1 VSDPASK
8 DGDFDVVV
16 IGSGPA
22 GQKAAIQAAKAG
34 KRVAVIERERQV
46 GGKCVHTGTIP
57 SKSLREHAL
66 RQRVRRLD
74 LTDQPMRSLLDGVG
88 ETIAAHDAYMT
99 AQLERNHVT
108 LLRGRASFVAAGRP
122 GENKPHLLAMRRIDG
137 SQMRVAAPVVIIA
150 TGSRPRTPPHL
161 APDHEHVLDSDSI
174 LALAYLPRSLL
185 VLGGGV
191 IASEYAA
198 SFAALGCKV
207 TQADQF
213 ERPLGFLDPELTGF
227 YVDELRAAGG
237 EYLPRFEAVSSRW
250 DGVSQ
255 VRTEFTNGQVLL
267 ADKVLVALGR
277 SANVDGLHLHTAG
290 IALTN
295 RGHIQVDERL
305 QTTAPGIFAAG
316 DVIGPPALASVS
328 MEQGR
333 RAACHALGLL
343 VPSDPVSRL
352 PAGVYTIPEIATVG
366 LDENEA
372 RRHFGEALVGRARF
386 EEIARGQIN
395 GSQRGLLKLV
405 ADPGGRRVVGVQIA
419 GDGATELV
427 HIGQLGLAAEL
438 DVDAYVDNVFN
449 FPTMAEAYR
458 IAALDIVKQRAQGA
472 ATSSAPAGTRQNFC
486 ENFSPMVRGRLI
498 TE

>member
-1 VSDPASK
+1 VTLNA
-8 DGDFDVVV
+8 GAGQDFDVVV

-34 KRVAVIERERQV
+34 KRVIVIERDRNV
-46 GGKCVHTGTIP
+46 GGACVHSGTIP
-57 SKSLREHAL
+57 SKSLREHAM
-66 RQRVRRLD
+66 RQRVRRVD
-74 LTDQPMRSLLDGVG
+74 LMDEPIQSLLDGVA
-88 ETIAAHDAYMT
+88 ETIAAHDVYMA
-99 AQLERNHVT
+99 AQLERNQVA
-108 LLRGRASFVAAGRP
+108 LLRGRASFVARRELAAERRP
-122 GENKPHLLAMRRIDG
+122 IEIAVRRIDG
-137 SQMRVAAPVVIIA
+137 SQTTVRGGAVIIA

-161 APDHEHVLDSDSI
+161 AVDHEHVLDSDSI
-174 LALAYLPRSLL
+174 LSLAYLPRSLL

-191 IASEYAA
+191 ISSEYA
-198 SFAALGCKV
+198 SMFAALGCQV
-207 TQADQF
+207 TQADQQD
-213 ERPLGFLDPELTGF
+213 RPLAFLDPELTAF
-227 YVDELRAAGG
+227 YVDELRRNGG
-237 EYLPRFEAVSSRW
+237 EYIPRAEATSMKW

-255 VRTEFTNGQVLL
+255 VRTDFKDGRSIL

-277 SANVDGLHLHTAG
+277 VANVDGLKLDDAG
-290 IALTN
+290 IALSA
-295 RGHIQVDERL
+295 RGHIQVDENL
-305 QTTAPGIFAAG
+305 KTTADGIYAAG

-352 PAGVYTIPEIATVG
+352 PSGVYTIPEIATVG
-366 LDENEA
+366 LDEHGA
-372 RRHFGEALVGRARF
+372 RRHFGGAIVGRARF

-395 GSQRGLLKLV
+395 GCQRGLLKLV

-427 HIGQLGLAAEL
+427 HIGQVGLAAEL

-458 IAALDIVKQRAQGA
+458 IAAFDIVKQRGRVTDNETVAEA
-472 ATSSAPAGTRQNFC
+472 VSA
-486 ENFSPMVRGRLI
+486 VL
-498 TE
+498 

>member
-1 VSDPASK
+1 MSQDAAQ
-8 DGDFDVVV
+8 DCDVVD

-34 KRVAVIERERQV
+34 KRVVVIERDRQV
-46 GGKCVHTGTIP
+46 GGSCVHTGTIP
-57 SKSLREHAL
+57 SKSLREHAM
-66 RQRVRRLD
+66 RQRIRRVD
-74 LTDQPMRSLLDGVG
+74 LMDQPIQSLLDGVG

-99 AQLERNHVT
+99 AQLERNHIAV
-108 LLRGRASFVAAGRP
+108 LRGRASFVSAH
-122 GENKPHLLAMRRIDG
+122 ELAVQRIDG
-137 SQMRVAAPVVIIA
+137 TRHTLRAPIVIIA
-150 TGSRPRTPPHL
+150 AGSRPRPPAHL
-161 APDHEHVLDSDSI
+161 SVDHEHVLDSDSI
-174 LALAYLPRSLL
+174 LSLAYLPRSLL
-185 VLGGGV
+185 VIGGGV

-198 SFAALGCKV
+198 MFAALGCKV
-207 TQADQF
+207 TQADQLDQ
-213 ERPLGFLDPELTGF
+213 PLAFLDPELTSF
-227 YVDELRAAGG
+227 YLDELRRNGG
-237 EYLPRFEAVSSRW
+237 EYIPRAEAASARF

-255 VRTEFTNGQVLL
+255 VRVEFKCGRVIS

-277 SANVDGLHLHTAG
+277 LANVDGLNLAAAG
-290 IALTN
+290 VQLTE
-295 RGHIQVDERL
+295 RGHVRVDDCLE
-305 QTTAPGIFAAG
+305 TTVPGVYAAG

-352 PAGVYTIPEIATVG
+352 PSGVYTIPEIATVG
-366 LDENEA
+366 LDEHGA
-372 RRHFGEALVGRARF
+372 RRHFGAALVGRARF

-395 GSQRGLLKLV
+395 GSQRGLLKLI

-458 IAALDIVKQRAQGA
+458 IAAFDIVKQRGRVSNSEAV
-472 ATSSAPAGTRQNFC
+472 SEVLSAF
-486 ENFSPMVRGRLI
+486 L
-498 TE
+498 

>member
-1 VSDPASK
+1 MSLAVAAEI
-8 DGDFDVVV
+8 FDVVV

-34 KRVAVIERERQV
+34 RRVAVIERDRQV
-46 GGKCVHTGTIP
+46 GGSCVHRGTIP

-66 RQRVRRLD
+66 RQRVRHVD
-74 LTDQPMRSLLDGVG
+74 LMEEPLQSLLDGVG
-88 ETIAAHDAYMT
+88 ATIAAHDAYMS
-99 AQLERNHVT
+99 AQLERNHIR
-108 LLRGRASFVAAGRP
+108 LLRGRANFNSP
-122 GENKPHLLAMRRIDG
+122 NELAIRRIDG
-137 SQMRVAAPVVIIA
+137 TSSAVRAKVIIIA
-150 TGSRPRTPPHL
+150 TGSKPRTPRHL
-161 APDHEHVLDSDSI
+161 AVDHEHVLDSDSI
-174 LALAYLPRSLL
+174 LSLAYLPRTLL

-198 SFAALGCKV
+198 MFAALGCKV
-207 TQADQF
+207 TQADQY
-213 ERPLGFLDPELTGF
+213 ERPLGFLDPELTSF
-227 YVDELRAAGG
+227 YSDELRRNGG
-237 EYLPRFEAVSSRW
+237 EYIPNADAVSTKW

-255 VRTEFTNGQVLL
+255 VRTDFKDGRSLV

-277 SANVDGLHLHTAG
+277 VADVEGLTLDAAG

-295 RGHIQVDERL
+295 RGHIQVDDEL
-305 QTTAPGIFAAG
+305 QTTAPGVYAAG

-352 PAGVYTIPEIATVG
+352 PCGVYTIPEIATVG
-366 LDENEA
+366 LDEHEA
-372 RRHFGEALVGRARF
+372 RRHFGGAIVGRARF

-395 GSQRGLLKLV
+395 GCQRGVLKLV
-405 ADPGGRRVVGVQIA
+405 ADAGGRRVVGVQIA

-427 HIGQLGLAAEL
+427 HIGQLGLAAGL

-458 IAALDIVKQRAQGA
+458 IAAFDIVKQRGRADTSEVVADAVA
-472 ATSSAPAGTRQNFC
+472 A
-486 ENFSPMVRGRLI
+486 LL
-498 TE
+498 

>member
-1 VSDPASK
+1 VSEVPGQDY
-8 DGDFDVVV
+8 DVVV

-34 KRVAVIERERQV
+34 KRVVVIERDRQV
-46 GGKCVHTGTIP
+46 GGSCVHTGTIP
-57 SKSLREHAL
+57 SKSLREHAM
-66 RQRVRRLD
+66 RQRIRRVD
-74 LTDQPMRSLLDGVG
+74 LMDQPIQSLLDGVG
-88 ETIAAHDAYMT
+88 ETIAAHDAYMA
-99 AQLERNHVT
+99 AQLERNHIA
-108 LLRGRASFVAAGRP
+108 LLRGRASFVARLARA
-122 GENKPHLLAMRRIDG
+122 ENNTPHELLVQRIDG
-137 SQMRVAAPVVIIA
+137 TRLALHAPIVIIA
-150 TGSRPRTPPHL
+150 AGSRPRPPAHL
-161 APDHEHVLDSDSI
+161 SVDHEHVLDSDSI
-174 LALAYLPRSLL
+174 LSLAYLPRSLL
-185 VLGGGV
+185 VIGGGV

-198 SFAALGCKV
+198 MFAALGCKV
-207 TQADQF
+207 TQADQLDQ
-213 ERPLGFLDPELTGF
+213 PLAFLDPELTRF
-227 YVDELRAAGG
+227 YLDELRRNGG
-237 EYLPRFEAVSSRW
+237 EYIPRAEAASARF

-255 VRTEFTNGQVLL
+255 VRVEFKCGRVIS

-277 SANVDGLHLHTAG
+277 LANVDGLNLAAAG
-290 IALTN
+290 VQLTE
-295 RGHIQVDERL
+295 RGHVRVDDCLE
-305 QTTAPGIFAAG
+305 TTVPGIYAAG

-352 PAGVYTIPEIATVG
+352 PSGVYTIPEIATVG
-366 LDENEA
+366 LDEHGA
-372 RRHFGEALVGRARF
+372 RRHFGAALVGRARF

-395 GSQRGLLKLV
+395 GSQRGLLKLI

-458 IAALDIVKQRAQGA
+458 IAAFDIVKQRGRV
-472 ATSSAPAGTRQNFC
+472 SNSEVVSDVLSAF
-486 ENFSPMVRGRLI
+486 L
-498 TE
+498 

>member
-1 VSDPASK
+1 MTSASAK
-8 DGDFDVVV
+8 DQSFDFIV

-22 GQKAAIQAAKAG
+22 GQKAAIQAAKVG

-46 GGKCVHTGTIP
+46 GGNCVHTGTIP

-66 RQRVRRLD
+66 RQRVRRVD
-74 LTDQPMRSLLDGVG
+74 LHSEPIQSLLDGVN
-88 ETIAAHDAYMT
+88 ETIAAHDTYMA
-99 AQLERNHVT
+99 AQLERNQVT
-108 LLRGRASFVAAGRP
+108 LLRGRASFLDRGT
-122 GENKPHLLAMRRIDG
+122 LALRHIDG
-137 SQMRVAAPVVIIA
+137 AQSRVRAPLVVIA
-150 TGSRPRTPPHL
+150 TGSRPRTPPRL
-161 APDHEHVLDSDSI
+161 TVDHEHVLDSDSI
-174 LALAYLPRSLL
+174 LSLAYLPRSLL

-198 SFAALGCKV
+198 MFAALGCQV
-207 TQADQF
+207 TQADQYD
-213 ERPLGFLDPELTGF
+213 RPLGFLDPELTEF
-227 YVDELRAAGG
+227 YVDELRRAGG
-237 EYLPRFEAVSSRW
+237 EYLPRCEAVSTLW

-255 VRTEFTNGQVLL
+255 VRTEFTNGRVLL

-277 SANVDGLHLHTAG
+277 VANVDGLHLHSAG
-290 IALTN
+290 IALTS
-295 RGHIQVDERL
+295 RGHIQVDENLR
-305 QTTAPGIFAAG
+305 TTAEGIYAAG

-343 VPSDPVSRL
+343 VPQDPVSRL
-352 PAGVYTIPEIATVG
+352 PSGVYTIPEIATVG

-372 RRHFGEALVGRARF
+372 RRHFGGCVVGRARF

-458 IAALDIVKQRAQGA
+458 IAALDIVKQRARHITA
-472 ATSSAPAGTRQNFC
+472 DTVADAVSA
-486 ENFSPMVRGRLI
+486 VL
-498 TE
+498 

>member
-1 VSDPASK
+1 VSAGIDAS
-8 DGDFDVVV
+8 FDVLV

-22 GQKAAIQAAKAG
+22 GQKAAIQSAKAG
-34 KRVAVIERERQV
+34 KHVAIIERERQV
-46 GGKCVHTGTIP
+46 GGSCVHTGTIP

-66 RQRVRRLD
+66 RQRVRRVNLMEEP
-74 LTDQPMRSLLDGVG
+74 LQSLLDGVG
-88 ETIAAHDAYMT
+88 KTIAAHDAYMA
-99 AQLERNHVT
+99 AQLERNHIT
-108 LLRGRASFVAAGRP
+108 LLRGRARFTAPDV
-122 GENKPHLLAMRRIDG
+122 LVMRKTDG
-137 SQMRVAAPVVIIA
+137 SQRTVRAGAVIIA

-161 APDHEHVLDSDSI
+161 AVDHEHVLDSDSI
-174 LALAYLPRSLL
+174 LSLAYLPRSLL

-191 IASEYAA
+191 IGSEYAA
-198 SFAALGCKV
+198 TFAALGCKV
-207 TQADQF
+207 THADPLD
-213 ERPLGFLDPELTGF
+213 RPLAFLDPELTAF
-227 YVDELRAAGG
+227 YVEELRRNGG
-237 EYLPRFEAVSSRW
+237 EYIPRADALATRW

-255 VRTEFTNGQVLL
+255 VRTEFKDGRSIL

-277 SANVDGLHLHTAG
+277 VANVDELDLPAAG
-290 IALTN
+290 ITLTS
-295 RGHIQVDERL
+295 RGHIQVDDRL
-305 QTTAPGIFAAG
+305 QTTAKGVYAAG

-343 VPSDPVSRL
+343 VPLDPVSRL

-366 LDENEA
+366 LDEHAA
-372 RRHFGEALVGRARF
+372 RRQFGGALVGRARF

-395 GSQRGLLKLV
+395 GSQRGLLKLI

-427 HIGQLGLAAEL
+427 HIGQIGLAAEL

-458 IAALDIVKQRAQGA
+458 IAAFDIVKQR
-472 ATSSAPAGTRQNFC
+472 
-486 ENFSPMVRGRLI
+486 GRVTGSEAVADAVSVLL
-498 TE
+498 

>member
-1 VSDPASK
+1 MSFSTGVSAHY
-8 DGDFDVVV
+8 DVVV

-34 KRVAVIERERQV
+34 KKVAVIERDRRV
-46 GGKCVHTGTIP
+46 GGSCVHTGTIP

-66 RQRVRRLD
+66 RQRVRRVD
-74 LTDQPMRSLLDGVG
+74 LMDEPIQSLLDGVG
-88 ETIAAHDAYMT
+88 VTVAAHDAYMS
-99 AQLERNHVT
+99 AQLERNHVE
-108 LLRGRASFVAAGRP
+108 LLRGRASFNV
-122 GENKPHLLAMRRIDG
+122 PHELAMTRIDG
-137 SQMRVAAPVVIIA
+137 SQITIRAPIIIIA
-150 TGSRPRTPPHL
+150 TGSRPRSPAHL
-161 APDHEHVLDSDSI
+161 AVDHEHVLDSDSI
-174 LALAYLPRSLL
+174 LSLAYLPRSLL

-191 IASEYAA
+191 IGSEYAA
-198 SFAALGCKV
+198 TFAALGCKV

-213 ERPLGFLDPELTGF
+213 DQPLAFLDPELTSF
-227 YVDELRAAGG
+227 YLEELRKNGG
-237 EYLPRFEAVSSRW
+237 EYIPAATAISTRW

-255 VRTEFTNGQVLL
+255 VRTEFKDGRVHLS
-267 ADKVLVALGR
+267 DKVLVALGR
-277 SANVDGLHLHTAG
+277 LANVDGLKLDAAG
-290 IALTN
+290 IALTS
-295 RGHIQVDERL
+295 RGHVQVDENL
-305 QTTAPGIFAAG
+305 QTTAAGVYAAG

-343 VPSDPVSRL
+343 VRPESVSTLPS
-352 PAGVYTIPEIATVG
+352 GVYTIPEIATVG
-366 LDENEA
+366 LDEHGA
-372 RRHFGEALVGRARF
+372 RRQFGGAIVGRARF

-395 GSQRGLLKLV
+395 GSQRGLLKLI

-458 IAALDIVKQRAQGA
+458 IAAFDIVKQRGRST
-472 ATSSAPAGTRQNFC
+472 TSDTVADAVSA
-486 ENFSPMVRGRLI
+486 VL
-498 TE
+498 

>member
-1 VSDPASK
+1 VSRKSEELVYDI
-8 DGDFDVVV
+8 VV

-34 KRVAVIERERQV
+34 KRVAVIERDRRV
-46 GGKCVHTGTIP
+46 GGACVHTGTIP

-66 RQRVRRLD
+66 RQRVRRVD
-74 LTDQPMRSLLDGVG
+74 LMDEPIQSLLDGVG
-88 ETIAAHDAYMT
+88 ETVAAHDAYMA
-99 AQLERNHVT
+99 AQLERNDIT
-108 LLRGRASFVAAGRP
+108 LLRGRASFQA
-122 GENKPHLLAMRRIDG
+122 PHTLLMRRIDN
-137 SQMRVAAPVVIIA
+137 SQALVCAPIVIIA
-150 TGSRPRTPPHL
+150 TGSRPR
-161 APDHEHVLDSDSI
+161 APANLSVDHEHVLDSDSI
-174 LALAYLPRSLL
+174 LSLAYLPRTLL

-198 SFAALGCKV
+198 TFAALGCQV
-207 TQADQF
+207 TQADQLD
-213 ERPLGFLDPELTGF
+213 RPLAFLDPELTSF
-227 YVDELRAAGG
+227 YVDELRANGG
-237 EYLPRFEAVSSRW
+237 EYIPRAEAIATRW
-250 DGVSQ
+250 DGISLVH
-255 VRTEFTNGQVLL
+255 TEFTDGRVIT

-277 SANVDGLHLHTAG
+277 LANVDGLNLEAAGVGLTA
-290 IALTN
+290 
-295 RGHIQVDERL
+295 RGHVQVDERL
-305 QTTAPGIFAAG
+305 QTTAPGVFAAG

-352 PAGVYTIPEIATVG
+352 PSGVYTIPEIGTVG
-366 LDENEA
+366 LDEDGA
-372 RRHFGEALVGRARF
+372 RRHFGGALVGRARF

-395 GSQRGLLKLV
+395 GCQRGLLKLV
-405 ADPGGRRVVGVQIA
+405 ADRHGRRVLGVQIA

-458 IAALDIVKQRAQGA
+458 IAALDIVKQRGRIAGDEPVYNP
-472 ATSSAPAGTRQNFC
+472 SSLKAG
-486 ENFSPMVRGRLI
+486 
-498 TE
+498 

>member
-1 VSDPASK
+1 VSATPAP
-8 DGDFDVVV
+8 GTAYDVVV

-22 GQKAAIQAAKAG
+22 GQKAAIQSAKAG
-34 KRVAVIERERQV
+34 RKVAVIERDRQV
-46 GGKCVHTGTIP
+46 GGSCVHTGTIP

-66 RQRVRRLD
+66 RQRVRQVD
-74 LTDQPMRSLLDGVG
+74 LMSEPIQSLLDGVG
-88 ETIAAHDAYMT
+88 ETIAAHDAYMA
-99 AQLERNHVT
+99 AQLERNGIA
-108 LLRGRASFVAAGRP
+108 LIRGKARFVA
-122 GENKPHLLAMRRIDG
+122 PHELSVGRIDG
-137 SQMRVAAPVVIIA
+137 GEHRVKADIVIIA
-150 TGSRPRTPPHL
+150 TGSRPRAPSHL
-161 APDHEHVLDSDSI
+161 AIDHEHVLDSDSI
-174 LALAYLPRSLL
+174 LSLAYLPRSLL

-198 SFAALGCKV
+198 TFAALGVKV
-207 TQADQF
+207 TQADQLD
-213 ERPLGFLDPELTGF
+213 RPLAFLDPELTAF
-227 YVDELRAAGG
+227 YLDELRRNGG
-237 EYLPRFEAVSSRW
+237 EYIPGAEAMATTW
-250 DGVSQ
+250 DGISE
-255 VRTEFTNGQVLL
+255 VRTEFRDGRVVS
-267 ADKVLVALGR
+267 AEKVLVALGR
-277 SANVDGLHLHTAG
+277 IANIDKLDVAAAG

-295 RGHIQVDERL
+295 RGHVQVNDCLE
-305 QTTAPGIFAAG
+305 TTTPGVFAAG

-343 VPSDPVSRL
+343 VPQDPVSRL

-366 LDENEA
+366 LDEVGA
-372 RRHFGEALVGRARF
+372 RRHFGGAIVGRARF

-419 GDGATELV
+419 GDSATELV

-458 IAALDIVKQRAQGA
+458 IAALDIVKQRGRST
-472 ATSSAPAGTRQNFC
+472 TSDAVADAVSA
-486 ENFSPMVRGRLI
+486 VL
-498 TE
+498 

>member
-1 VSDPASK
+1 VSGAAQLR
-8 DGDFDVVV
+8 FDVVV

-46 GGKCVHTGTIP
+46 GGNCVHTGTIP

-66 RQRVRRLD
+66 RQRVRRVD
-74 LTDQPMRSLLDGVG
+74 LMDEPIQSLLDGVG
-88 ETIAAHDAYMT
+88 KTVAAHDAYMT
-99 AQLERNHVT
+99 AQLSRNHIE
-108 LLRGRASFVAAGRP
+108 LLRGRARFVGSH
-122 GENKPHLLAMRRIDG
+122 ELAMRRIDG
-137 SQMRVAAPVVIIA
+137 SQAAVRADVIIIA
-150 TGSRPRTPPHL
+150 TGSRPRTPPNL
-161 APDHEHVLDSDSI
+161 AVDHEHVLDSDSI
-174 LALAYLPRSLL
+174 LSLAYLPRSLL

-198 SFAALGCKV
+198 TFAALGCQV
-207 TQADQF
+207 TQADQHD
-213 ERPLGFLDPELTGF
+213 RPLAFLDPELTSF
-227 YVDELRAAGG
+227 YVAELRRNGG
-237 EYLPRFEAVSSRW
+237 EYIPRADAVGTQW

-255 VRTEFTNGQVLL
+255 VRTEFKDGRVVL

-277 SANVDGLHLHTAG
+277 IANVDGLGLDAAG
-290 IALTN
+290 VVLTG
-295 RGHIQVDERL
+295 RGHIQVDDTL
-305 QTTAPGIFAAG
+305 KTTAAGVYAAG

-352 PAGVYTIPEIATVG
+352 PSGVYTIPEIATVG
-366 LDENEA
+366 LDEHEA
-372 RRHFGEALVGRARF
+372 RRLFGGAIVGRARF

-405 ADPGGRRVVGVQIA
+405 ADAGGRRVVGVQIA

-458 IAALDIVKQRAQGA
+458 IAAFDIVKQRGQRP
-472 ATSSAPAGTRQNFC
+472 SSQDLTLPEGIC
-486 ENFSPMVRGRLI
+486 ESH
-498 TE
+498 

>member
-1 VSDPASK
+1 MSAIMK
-8 DGDFDVVV
+8 DEAFDFIV

-46 GGKCVHTGTIP
+46 GGNCVHTGTIP

-66 RQRVRRLD
+66 RQRIRRVD
-74 LTDQPMRSLLDGVG
+74 LHSEPIQSLLDGVG
-88 ETIAAHDAYMT
+88 ETVAAHDAYMA
-99 AQLERNHVT
+99 AQLERNQIT
-108 LLRGRASFVAAGRP
+108 LLRGRASFLDA
-122 GENKPHLLAMRRIDG
+122 NSLALRKIDG
-137 SQMRVAAPVVIIA
+137 AQVRVRAPLVIIA

-161 APDHEHVLDSDSI
+161 AVDHEHVLDSDSI
-174 LALAYLPRSLL
+174 LSLAYLPRSLL

-198 SFAALGCKV
+198 MFAALGCQV
-207 TQADQF
+207 TQADQY
-213 ERPLGFLDPELTGF
+213 ERPLGFLDPELTQF
-227 YVDELRAAGG
+227 YVEELHRAGG
-237 EYLPRFEAVSSRW
+237 EYLPKCEAVSTRW

-255 VRTEFTNGQVLL
+255 VRTEFTNGKVLL

-277 SANVDGLHLHTAG
+277 VAHVDGLHLHSAG
-290 IALTN
+290 IALTA
-295 RGHIQVDERL
+295 RGHIQVDEHL
-305 QTTAPGIFAAG
+305 QTTARGVYAAG

-343 VPSDPVSRL
+343 VPMDPVSRL
-352 PAGVYTIPEIATVG
+352 PSGVYTIPEIATVG
-366 LDENEA
+366 LDEAGA
-372 RRHFGEALVGRARF
+372 RRHFGGALVGRARF

-395 GSQRGLLKLV
+395 GCQRGLLKLI

-458 IAALDIVKQRAQGA
+458 IAALDIVKQRGRVTGSEMVADA
-472 ATSSAPAGTRQNFC
+472 VSAI
-486 ENFSPMVRGRLI
+486 L
-498 TE
+498 

>member
-1 VSDPASK
+1 VNKPTTAES
-8 DGDFDVVV
+8 FDVVV

-34 KRVAVIERERQV
+34 RRVAVIERDRQV
-46 GGKCVHTGTIP
+46 GGSCVHRGTIP

-66 RQRVRRLD
+66 RQRVRQVD
-74 LTDQPMRSLLDGVG
+74 LMQEPIQSLLDGVG
-88 ETIAAHDAYMT
+88 ETVAAHDAYMA
-99 AQLERNHVT
+99 AQLERNHVR
-108 LLRGRASFVAAGRP
+108 LLRGRANFTTAN
-122 GENKPHLLAMRRIDG
+122 ELAIRRIDG
-137 SQMRVAAPVVIIA
+137 SSAIVRATFIIIA

-161 APDHEHVLDSDSI
+161 AVDHEHVLDSDSI
-174 LALAYLPRSLL
+174 LSLAYLPRSLL

-198 SFAALGCKV
+198 MFAALGCKV
-207 TQADQF
+207 TQADQYD
-213 ERPLGFLDPELTGF
+213 RPLGFLDSELTSF
-227 YVDELRAAGG
+227 YVDELHRNGG
-237 EYLPRFEAVSSRW
+237 EYIPKAEAVTTKW
-250 DGVSQ
+250 DGISQ
-255 VRTEFTNGQVLL
+255 VRTEFKDGSVVL

-277 SANVDGLHLHTAG
+277 VANVDGLTLEAAG
-290 IALTN
+290 ISLTS
-295 RGHIQVDERL
+295 RGHIQVDDEL
-305 QTTAPGIFAAG
+305 QTTARGVYAAG

-352 PAGVYTIPEIATVG
+352 PSGVYTIPEIATVG
-366 LDENEA
+366 LDEHEA
-372 RRHFGEALVGRARF
+372 RRHFGGAIVGRARF

-405 ADPGGRRVVGVQIA
+405 ADPAGRRVVGVQIA

-458 IAALDIVKQRAQGA
+458 IAAFDIVKQRGRASGSEAVVDAVA
-472 ATSSAPAGTRQNFC
+472 A
-486 ENFSPMVRGRLI
+486 VL
-498 TE
+498 

>member
-1 VSDPASK
+1 MSDY
-8 DGDFDVVV
+8 DVIV

-34 KRVAVIERERQV
+34 KRVAVVERDRQV
-46 GGKCVHTGTIP
+46 GGSCVHTGTIP

-66 RQRVRRLD
+66 RQRIRRVD
-74 LTDQPMRSLLDGVG
+74 LMDEPIQSLLDGVG
-88 ETIAAHDAYMT
+88 ETIAAHDAYMA
-99 AQLERNHVT
+99 AQLERNHIA
-108 LLRGRASFVAAGRP
+108 LIRGRASF
-122 GENKPHLLAMRRIDG
+122 ENPRELRIGRIDG
-137 SQMRVAAPVVIIA
+137 TSQTLTAPIVIIA
-150 TGSRPRTPPHL
+150 TGSRPRPPAHL
-161 APDHEHVLDSDSI
+161 SVDHEHVLDSDSI
-174 LALAYLPRSLL
+174 LSLAYLPRSLL
-185 VLGGGV
+185 VIGGGV

-198 SFAALGCKV
+198 MFAALGCKV
-207 TQADQF
+207 TQADQLDQ
-213 ERPLGFLDPELTGF
+213 PLAFLDPELTVF
-227 YVDELRAAGG
+227 YLDELRRNGG
-237 EYLPRFEAVSSRW
+237 EYIPRAEAASARF

-255 VRTEFTNGQVLL
+255 VRVEFTDGRVIE

-277 SANVDGLHLHTAG
+277 LANVDGLNLEG
-290 IALTN
+290 IGVQLTE
-295 RGHIQVDERL
+295 RGHVRVDDNLE
-305 QTTAPGIFAAG
+305 TTVPGIFAAG

-352 PAGVYTIPEIATVG
+352 PSGVYTLPEIATVG
-366 LDENEA
+366 LDEHGA
-372 RRHFGEALVGRARF
+372 RRHFGAALVGRARF

-395 GSQRGLLKLV
+395 GSQRGLLKLI

-458 IAALDIVKQRAQGA
+458 IAALDIVKQRGKVGGSEVVADVL
-472 ATSSAPAGTRQNFC
+472 SAI
-486 ENFSPMVRGRLI
+486 L
-498 TE
+498 

>member
-1 VSDPASK
+1 VSEVAGQDY
-8 DGDFDVVV
+8 DVVV

-34 KRVAVIERERQV
+34 KRVVVIERDRQI
-46 GGKCVHTGTIP
+46 GGSCVHTGTIP

-66 RQRVRRLD
+66 RQRIRRVD
-74 LTDQPMRSLLDGVG
+74 LMDQPIQSLLDGVG

-99 AQLERNHVT
+99 AQLERNHIAV
-108 LLRGRASFVAAGRP
+108 LRGRASFVARLARA
-122 GENKPHLLAMRRIDG
+122 ENNNPHELLVQRIDG
-137 SQMRVAAPVVIIA
+137 TRHTLRAPIVIIA
-150 TGSRPRTPPHL
+150 AGSRPRPPAHL
-161 APDHEHVLDSDSI
+161 SVDHEHVLDSDSI
-174 LALAYLPRSLL
+174 LSLAYLPRSLL
-185 VLGGGV
+185 VIGGGV

-198 SFAALGCKV
+198 MFAALGCKV
-207 TQADQF
+207 TQADQLDQ
-213 ERPLGFLDPELTGF
+213 PLAFLDPELTSF
-227 YVDELRAAGG
+227 YLDELRRNGG
-237 EYLPRFEAVSSRW
+237 EYIPRAEASSARF

-255 VRTEFTNGQVLL
+255 VRVEFKCGRVIS

-277 SANVDGLHLHTAG
+277 LANVDGLNLAAAG
-290 IALTN
+290 VQLTE
-295 RGHIQVDERL
+295 RGHVRVNDCLE
-305 QTTAPGIFAAG
+305 TTVPGVYAAG

-352 PAGVYTIPEIATVG
+352 PSGVYTIPEIATVG
-366 LDENEA
+366 LDEHGA
-372 RRHFGEALVGRARF
+372 RRHFGAALVGRARF

-395 GSQRGLLKLV
+395 GSQRGLLKLI

-458 IAALDIVKQRAQGA
+458 IAAFDIVKQRGRV
-472 ATSSAPAGTRQNFC
+472 SNSEVVSDVLSAF
-486 ENFSPMVRGRLI
+486 L
-498 TE
+498 

>member
-1 VSDPASK
+1 MSAPSGAAEV
-8 DGDFDVVV
+8 FDVLV

-34 KRVAVIERERQV
+34 KRVAVIERDRQV
-46 GGKCVHTGTIP
+46 GGSCVHRGTIP
-57 SKSLREHAL
+57 SKSLREHAM
-66 RQRVRRLD
+66 RQRVRRVD
-74 LTDQPMRSLLDGVG
+74 LMDEPIQSLLDGVSA
-88 ETIAAHDAYMT
+88 TVAAHDAYMA
-99 AQLERNHVT
+99 AQLERNHVR
-108 LLRGRASFVAAGRP
+108 LLRGRANFTSAN
-122 GENKPHLLAMRRIDG
+122 ELAIRRIDG
-137 SQMRVAAPVVIIA
+137 SSIVARAGIVIIA
-150 TGSRPRTPPHL
+150 TGSRPRTPPNL
-161 APDHEHVLDSDSI
+161 AVDHEHVLDSDSI
-174 LALAYLPRSLL
+174 LSLAYLPRSLL

-198 SFAALGCKV
+198 MFAALGCKV
-207 TQADQF
+207 TQADQY
-213 ERPLGFLDPELTGF
+213 ERPLGFLDPDLTSF
-227 YVDELRAAGG
+227 YLEELRRNGG
-237 EYLPRFEAVSSRW
+237 EYIPNADALATKW

-255 VRTEFTNGQVLL
+255 VRTDFKDGRSLF

-277 SANVDGLHLHTAG
+277 VADVEGLTLDAAG
-290 IALTN
+290 IALTS
-295 RGHIQVDERL
+295 RGHIQVNDELR
-305 QTTAPGIFAAG
+305 TTAPGVYAAG

-352 PAGVYTIPEIATVG
+352 PCGVYTIPEIATVG
-366 LDENEA
+366 LDEHEA
-372 RRHFGEALVGRARF
+372 RRHFGGAIVGRARF

-395 GSQRGLLKLV
+395 GCQRGLLKLV

-458 IAALDIVKQRAQGA
+458 IAAFDIVKQRGCVM
-472 ATSSAPAGTRQNFC
+472 SSETVADVLSA
-486 ENFSPMVRGRLI
+486 VL
-498 TE
+498 

>member
-1 VSDPASK
+1 MSESA
-8 DGDFDVVV
+8 GGQRFDVVV

-34 KRVAVIERERQV
+34 KHVAVIERDRRV
-46 GGKCVHTGTIP
+46 GGSCVHTGTIP
-57 SKSLREHAL
+57 SKSLREHAM
-66 RQRVRRLD
+66 RQRVRHVD
-74 LTDQPMRSLLDGVG
+74 LMDEPIQSLLDGVG
-88 ETIAAHDAYMT
+88 ATIAAHDVYMA

-108 LLRGRASFVAAGRP
+108 LLRGRASFVA
-122 GENKPHLLAMRRIDG
+122 PHELAMRRIDG
-137 SQMRVAAPVVIIA
+137 SQIIVRAPVIIIA

-161 APDHEHVLDSDSI
+161 AVDHEHVLDSDSI
-174 LALAYLPRSLL
+174 LSLAYLPRSLL

-191 IASEYAA
+191 IGSEYA
-198 SFAALGCKV
+198 SMFAALGCKV
-207 TQADQF
+207 THADPQD
-213 ERPLGFLDPELTGF
+213 RPLSFLDPELTSF
-227 YVDELRAAGG
+227 YVEELQRNGG
-237 EYLPRFEAVSSRW
+237 EYIPRAQALSTKW
-250 DGVSQ
+250 DGISQ
-255 VRTEFTNGQVLL
+255 VRTEFKDGRNVI

-277 SANVDGLHLHTAG
+277 IANVDELCLDAAG
-290 IALTN
+290 VGLTN
-295 RGHIQVDERL
+295 RGHIQVDDTL
-305 QTTAPGIFAAG
+305 KTTANGVYAAG

-352 PAGVYTIPEIATVG
+352 PSGVYTIPEIATVG
-366 LDENEA
+366 LDEDGA
-372 RRHFGEALVGRARF
+372 RRHFGGAIVGRARF

-395 GSQRGLLKLV
+395 GCQRGLLKLV
-405 ADPGGRRVVGVQIA
+405 ADPGGRRVLGVQIA

-458 IAALDIVKQRAQGA
+458 IAAFDIVKQRGRV
-472 ATSSAPAGTRQNFC
+472 SSS
-486 ENFSPMVRGRLI
+486 EMVADAVSAVL
-498 TE
+498 